1 MSKKLLVVLMSFGLV
16 FSNVVA
22 DVKDAPR
29 EEYVGSSIETIVDA
43 FKGLTIEEANKKK
56 LELEKDDHDSKVTIV
71 IKTSMVDSGRDEV
84 IGISKTFSNKEEL
97 DKFIKNLEDQGYELN
112 VNIEKN
118 MSATLHTIDS
128 KFDTESEA
136 IKAKED
142 FEKTYTNAKVTIS
155 KIRNANKDDLS
166 FNEGT
171 TRYLT
176 LNEAES
182 VAKNLTVDNEE
193 KTVSASVRTV
203 TGEKVVLKENVNK
216 TFDTERE
223 ADNYISELIKNGYNT
238 SKITKKMLTKE
249 EFTWDDGVE
258 VDPGNPSGTF
268 NYHHFDITVINN
280 YTYVDKDGKESK
292 VTGDLTISSVKI
304 DGTTIKMGNK
314 SKDPNRGDI
323 EYASSNRKNLNVS
336 NKSLVEITGTVIY
349 NGKSLPFTVK
359 GYLSEKQNVCGGRGN
374 SKGFD
379 LEFNKIIIY
388 QDKVLV
394 DTKLITKYQVTGE
407 ITKEQEILAYYVDV
421 ETIIKGY
428 DYVVRG
434 EGTLIKEDGS
444 YFVSGDAKKDILE
457 PRASIDIITETKLY
471 ERYGK
476 VVTKYVDTKGN
487 TLKEDV
493 ITIDKV
499 GSKYETSYPESIGKY
514 DFVYVDENSD
524 PTSGEYEFAVKTIT
538 YVYEFV
544 GGEGGDDPDF
554 PRTGV
559 TANYY
564 LEIIFVISLL
574 SLITVIK
581 LKNN

>member
-29 EEYVGSSIETIVDA
+29 EEYVGSSIETITDA
-43 FKGLTIEEANKKK
+43 FKDLTIEEANKKK

-155 KIRNANKDDLS
+155 KMRNANKDDRS

-428 DYVVRG
+428 DYVVKG

-444 YFVSGDAKKDILE
+444 YFVSGNAKKDILE

>member
-1 MSKKLLVVLMSFGLV
+1 MSKKLLVVLMSFGLIL
-16 FSNVVA
+16 NVNAV
-22 DVKDAPR
+22 VKDAPR
-29 EEYVGSSIETIVDA
+29 EEYVGSTSKTVTDA
-43 FKGLTIEEANKKK
+43 YTNLTVEEANQKKS
-56 LELEKDDHDSKVTIV
+56 ELEKDDHDSKVTII

-84 IGISKTFSNKEEL
+84 IGISKTFNNKEEL
-97 DKFIKNLEDQGYELN
+97 DKFIKNLEDQGYELK

-136 IKAKED
+136 IKAKEE
-142 FEKTYTNAKVTIS
+142 FENTYTNAKVTIS
-155 KIRNANKDDLS
+155 KIRNANKDSLS
-166 FNEGT
+166 FVEGT

-182 VAKNLTVDNEE
+182 VAKSLEVDNEE
-193 KTVSASVRTV
+193 KTVRASVRTE
-203 TGEKVVLKENVNK
+203 TGEKVVLEENVNK

-223 ADNYISELIKNGYNT
+223 ADNYINELIKNGYNT

-249 EFTWDDGVE
+249 EFTWDDGVV

-292 VTGDLTISSVKI
+292 VTGDLTINSVKI
-304 DGTTIKMGNK
+304 NGKTIKMGNK

-323 EYASSNRKNLNVS
+323 EYASSSRNNLNVS

-359 GYLSEKQNVCGGRGN
+359 GYLSEKQNVCGGRGD

-428 DYVVRG
+428 DYIVKG
-434 EGTLIKEDGS
+434 EGTLIKEDGT
-444 YFVSGDAKKDILE
+444 YFVSGNAKKDILE
-457 PRASIDIITETKLY
+457 PRCNIDIITETKLY

-476 VVTKYVDTKGN
+476 VITKYVDTKGN

-514 DFVYVDENSD
+514 DFVYVSEDSD
-524 PTSGEYEFAVKTIT
+524 DVKGEYEYAVKTIT

-544 GGEGGDDPDF
+544 GGEGGDDPNF

-559 TANYY
+559 TSNYY
-564 LEIIFVISLL
+564 LEVIFIVSLL
-574 SLITVIK
+574 ALITVIK
-581 LKNN
+581 IKNN

>member
-514 DFVYVDENSD
+514 DFVYIDENSD